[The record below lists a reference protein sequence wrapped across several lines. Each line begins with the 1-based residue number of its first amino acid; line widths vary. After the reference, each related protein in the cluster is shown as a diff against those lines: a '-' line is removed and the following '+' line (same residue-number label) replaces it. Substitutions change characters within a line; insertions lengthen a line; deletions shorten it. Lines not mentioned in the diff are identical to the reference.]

1 MHCSFRSLQFAKKI
15 RFYNI
20 ASTVGD
26 ITSENIVY
34 LHVKGA
40 LLTISYSLPVQRKL
54 LFGLHSR
61 E

>member
-26 ITSENIVY
+26 VTSENIVY
-34 LHVKGA
+34 LKGA
-40 LLTISYSLPVQRKL
+40 LLTISYSLPVPRKL